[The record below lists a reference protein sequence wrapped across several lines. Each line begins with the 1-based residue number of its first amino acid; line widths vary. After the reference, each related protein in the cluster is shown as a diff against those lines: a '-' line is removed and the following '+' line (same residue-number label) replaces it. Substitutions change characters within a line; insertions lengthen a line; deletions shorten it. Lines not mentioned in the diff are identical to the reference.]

1 MVENGLLAALRDRL
15 KSEIAYA
22 IYVKNGTEH
31 RTAAASAAVLSDGRV
46 SCSFLLSTASDTRET
61 VTEIRV
67 YNAADVLLAKNN
79 VSITNSLGVS
89 GIYYRFFFTVKGE

>member
-31 RTAAASAAVLSDGRV
+31 RTAAASSAVLKDGRV

-61 VTEIRV
+61 ITEIRI
-67 YNAADVLLAKNN
+67 YNAADELLAKKA
-79 VSITNSLGVS
+79 VSITNSIGVS